1 MSLTDQQ
8 VIQYNKEGYIA
19 PIDALTKE
27 QALDARK
34 EIELIEK
41 ELPDEINKSGRYNVH
56 LISPKLDEIVH
67 NSKILDA
74 VEKIIGRN
82 ILVCSSTLFIKDP
95 DQKGFV
101 SYHQDSKYIG
111 LEPHNWVSAW
121 VAITDSYEENGCM
134 RMWPGS
140 HQEVTEK
147 NRDQTVNDVPENEV
161 KPVELKAGQVSL
173 HHPRIVHGSGV
184 NKSNDRRIGFVIQSY
199 IGTNVKQT
207 LGKNGVQIA
216 RGKDNF
222 NYHEVIGRPKSLMS
236 KEDLTLRQKENYS
249 LQEIF
254 YAGSDKRSEY

>member
-41 ELPDEINKSGRYNVH
+41 EMPDEINKSGRYNVH

-74 VEKIIGRN
+74 VEKIIGRD

-140 HQEVTEK
+140 HQEVKEK
-147 NRDQTVNDVPENEV
+147 DHDQNFDEGNLLTRGQTVE
-161 KPVELKAGQVSL
+161 
-173 HHPRIVHGSGV
+173 
-184 NKSNDRRIGFVIQSY
+184 
-199 IGTNVKQT
+199 
-207 LGKNGVQIA
+207 
-216 RGKDNF
+216 
-222 NYHEVIGRPKSLMS
+222 
-236 KEDLTLRQKENYS
+236 
-249 LQEIF
+249 
-254 YAGSDKRSEY
+254 